1 MHPVLRATLL
11 VAPLLPL
18 CALGPLAAAQET
30 QTMAIRIPAPDAIL
44 KTLKPGHPRLL
55 ADAARFEQLKQAV
68 KTDPLLKAW
77 YAQVRAE
84 AVRILS
90 QPPSTYE
97 IPDGLRLLATSR
109 RVLDRVT
116 DLAFLYRME
125 GDRKWL
131 DRAWAELDAAA
142 HFKDWNPRHFLD
154 TAEMTNAFAM
164 GYDWLYDGLTPEQR
178 ATIREAIIEKGLKA
192 ALPTYRLKNWWASA
206 RHNWNQVCNGGLGMG
221 ALAIGDEAPE
231 VCGLILNEALRSLPL
246 ALRQYGPDGAWAE
259 GPGYWQYATMYT
271 VIILAGLDSA
281 LGTDFGLSDIPGLSL
296 CGLFPIYAS
305 GPAGLSFSYA
315 DAHAGV
321 VRAPEMW
328 WLASRY
334 RTPGTAWYAQNHSPG
349 TVKDILW
356 YNPTLDTRRPRNL
369 PLAKRFRGAEVAMM
383 RSAWDDPNAICLDVK
398 AGDNKAN
405 HSHLDLGSFVLD
417 ALGVRWAE
425 DIGADDYNMPAYFG
439 NRRWT
444 YYRLR
449 AEGHNTIVY
458 APGQGPDQDPHAV
471 APIQTFRS
479 RANFSAAVVNLTEAY
494 RSSVSSA
501 MRGLALVDRRR
512 VLIQDEMHAPQPI
525 DAWWFLH
532 TGAAIEISPDGR
544 LATLS
549 KGDAR
554 LVARIVAPAG
564 ARFEDRP
571 AAPLPT
577 SPNPPMQNPNA
588 GIRKLAIHL
597 ADAKDLLL
605 VVELIPL
612 RPNEELPA
620 PRAVT
625 PLDRW

>member
-131 DRAWAELDAAA
+131 DRAWAELDVAA

-164 GYDWLYDGLTPEQR
+164 GYDWLYDGLTPDQR

-259 GPGYWQYATMYT
+259 GPGYWHHSGRPRFGARNRLRPERHPRA
-271 VIILAGLDSA
+271 IA
-281 LGTDFGLSDIPGLSL
+281 LRALPDLRKRTGRPVVQLCGCPRRGCPRPGDVVARKPLSDAGHCLVCPEPLPG
-296 CGLFPIYAS
+296 
-305 GPAGLSFSYA
+305 
-315 DAHAGV
+315 H
-321 VRAPEMW
+321 
-328 WLASRY
+328 
-334 RTPGTAWYAQNHSPG
+334 
-349 TVKDILW
+349 
-356 YNPTLDTRRPRNL
+356 
-369 PLAKRFRGAEVAMM
+369 
-383 RSAWDDPNAICLDVK
+383 
-398 AGDNKAN
+398 
-405 HSHLDLGSFVLD
+405 
-417 ALGVRWAE
+417 
-425 DIGADDYNMPAYFG
+425 
-439 NRRWT
+439 
-444 YYRLR
+444 
-449 AEGHNTIVY
+449 
-458 APGQGPDQDPHAV
+458 GQGHPLVQPDP
-471 APIQTFRS
+471 R
-479 RANFSAAVVNLTEAY
+479 
-494 RSSVSSA
+494 
-501 MRGLALVDRRR
+501 
-512 VLIQDEMHAPQPI
+512 HAP
-525 DAWWFLH
+525 
-532 TGAAIEISPDGR
+532 AAQ
-544 LATLS
+544 
-549 KGDAR
+549 
-554 LVARIVAPAG
+554 
-564 ARFEDRP
+564 P
-571 AAPLPT
+571 AAGQAVPGRR
-577 SPNPPMQNPNA
+577 S
-588 GIRKLAIHL
+588 GH
-597 ADAKDLLL
+597 DAQRLG
-605 VVELIPL
+605 
-612 RPNEELPA
+612 
-620 PRAVT
+620 
-625 PLDRW
+625 